1 MAFQLQTAK
10 RSAAKLKLAVAGP
23 SGSGKT
29 MSSLLL
35 AYGLI
40 KAEHPDWSNDT
51 IWSKICIIDTENRS
65 ASLYSGTQIDGIT
78 IGGYQ
83 TIDFQPPFEAKSYVE
98 AIDVAENAGMEVIII
113 DSLTHAWTGVGGAL
127 DKQGKIAER
136 SGNSWTAWRTVTPEH
151 NKLVDKMLQSKAHII
166 ANMRAKQEYTQET
179 NASGKKVVKA
189 VGMGIQM
196 REGVEYEF
204 TTCFMLTYDHVA
216 NATKDRT
223 GMFDGQYFVI
233 TPDTGK
239 KFAEWLKGDET
250 QVTAPAPEIH
260 PVAKPEPV
268 TEMPPAEPIITDEDE
283 LPFDVDVPA
292 PITVTVEMV
301 DEAIHQ
307 WIDAVPE
314 EERDARKKQAL
325 EKTKAICGKYNYFK
339 VTDQSSLEKMY
350 KVFRKD
356 E

>member
-10 RSAAKLKLAVAGP
+10 RSEAKLKLAIAGP

-35 AYGLI
+35 AYGLL
-40 KAEHPDWSNDT
+40 KAEHPDWSSPQ
-51 IWSKICIIDTENRS
+51 IWEKICIIDTENRS
-65 ASLYSGTQIDGIT
+65 ASLYSGVQMDGIT

-83 TIDFQPPFEAKSYVE
+83 TIDFQPPFEAKSYIE
-98 AIDVAENAGMEVIII
+98 AIEVAENAGMEVIII

-151 NKLVDKMLQSKAHII
+151 NKLVDKMLQSNTHII
-166 ANMRAKQEYTQET
+166 ANMRAKQEYSQEIE
-179 NASGKKVVKA
+179 NGKKVVKA

-196 REGVEYEF
+196 RDGVEYEF
-204 TTCFMLTYDHVA
+204 TTCFMLGYDHTA

-233 TPDTGK
+233 TPDTGR

-250 QVTAPAPEIH
+250 VSQTAPKAKVIPAQQPVEKQIAEEI
-260 PVAKPEPV
+260 
-268 TEMPPAEPIITDEDE
+268 DED
-283 LPFDVDVPA
+283 LPFA
-292 PITVTVEMV
+292 ATIPIETTATVEMV
-301 DEAIHQ
+301 DQVIHS
-307 WIDAVPE
+307 WIDSVPE
-314 EERDARKKQAL
+314 DEREAKKKEAL

-339 VTDQSSLEKMY
+339 VSDQETLNKLY
-350 KVFRKD
+350 KFFKGDV
-356 E
+356 